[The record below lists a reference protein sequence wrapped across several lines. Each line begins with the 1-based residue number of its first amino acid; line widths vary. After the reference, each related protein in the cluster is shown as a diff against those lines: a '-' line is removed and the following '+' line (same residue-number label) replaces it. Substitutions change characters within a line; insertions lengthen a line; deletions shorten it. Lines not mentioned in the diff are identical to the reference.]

1 MNTQEKIELNF
12 TEESERQEVHN
23 YFTFAYSKLSL
34 VESKFS
40 ALDTEDQDDIH
51 AYLLA
56 RYKTLAS
63 QSNSN
68 IEVLRKL
75 FQEILPNE
83 KKNNPKYK
91 NAAHAFILLFFD
103 DCTIF
108 EKTEKQKSVKP
119 KNIFSDL

>member
-1 MNTQEKIELNF
+1 M
-12 TEESERQEVHN
+12 RQFQV
-23 YFTFAYSKLSL
+23 FSPVTSLS
-34 VESKFS
+34 
-40 ALDTEDQDDIH
+40 I
-51 AYLLA
+51 
-56 RYKTLAS
+56 LAS
-63 QSNSN
+63 GYRLLHPLNK
-68 IEVLRKL
+68 VRLLLHRGTDHR
-75 FQEILPNE
+75 PNE